1 LDITIPLDLLVPQRD
16 LLILALAFYS
26 LKQSH
31 RKLNSQKAAAV
42 TKQKS
47 KSSAAKR
54 IKGKVPRLVKY
65 ESNKVVMSM
74 KQYQNKHF
82 MEFKSLKGRRNE
94 LKF

>member
-1 LDITIPLDLLVPQRD
+1 MPLD
-16 LLILALAFYS
+16 LLILALAYYS
-26 LKQSH
+26 LKP
-31 RKLNSQKAAAV
+31 NSQKAAAV

-54 IKGKVPRLVKY
+54 IKGKIPRLVKY

-82 MEFKSLKGRRNE
+82 MEFKSLKGMWNE